1 MKDPNFFIV
10 GAPKCGT
17 TSLSVY
23 LREHPKVFFCS
34 PKEPYYF
41 ATDFPIHRR
50 VSNAASLEQYRALF
64 ADATTEHLAVGEGS
78 AGYLYS
84 ADAIPRIMAF
94 NSNAKLI
101 VMLRNPIDIAH
112 AMHSQALFDGDED
125 EQDFETAWHLQ
136 AERERGAKLPRRCRN
151 PTVVLYKRLASVG
164 EQFERLYRHASKQQV
179 HIVML
184 DDLIRTPQ
192 TVYERVCE
200 HLSIPPDGRTEFTAQ
215 NESKRHRFGIV
226 GRIVQQPP
234 QFMVRGAL
242 SVKRLFGIQRFGLA
256 EAIER
261 VNVVRWRRPAMTP
274 ELRRLLA
281 DEFREDV
288 GKLSAILQTDL
299 SKWLHCESKA
309 A

>member
-1 MKDPNFFIV
+1 VKEPNFFIV

-17 TSLSVY
+17 TSLSSY

-41 ATDFPIHRR
+41 ATDFPIHRS
-50 VSNAASLEQYRALF
+50 VNNAVNLEQYLDLF
-64 ADATTEHLAVGEGS
+64 AGATTEHLAIGEGS

-94 NSNAKLI
+94 NTNAKLI

-136 AERERGAKLPRRCRN
+136 AERERGEKLPRCCRN
-151 PTVVLYKRLASVG
+151 PKVVLYKRLASVG
-164 EQFERLYRHASKQQV
+164 EQLERLYRHASKQQV
-179 HIVML
+179 HVVML

-200 HLSIPPDGRTEFTAQ
+200 HLSIPPDGRTEFAAK
-215 NESKRHRFGIV
+215 NESKRHRFGLLGHIV
-226 GRIVQQPP
+226 RQPP
-234 QFMVRGAL
+234 RFMVRGAR
-242 SVKRLFGIQRFGLA
+242 SVKRLFGIQRLGLA

-261 VNVVRWRRPAMTP
+261 VNVVKWHRPAMSS
-274 ELRRLLA
+274 EFRRLMA

-299 SKWLHCESKA
+299 SNWLHCERKA